1 MELEQEE
8 RRGRQADE
16 LLAHPLFV
24 EAFDTITKEI
34 EQAWKESPARDADG
48 REKLWMMH
56 QLLTRLRS
64 HIQSVSLTGQL
75 ARKTL
80 RERLGRSVSP
90 I

>member
-16 LLAHPLFV
+16 LLGHPLFV

-34 EQAWKESPARDADG
+34 EQAWKDSPARDVAG
-48 REKLWMMH
+48 REKLWIMFQM
-56 QLLTRLRS
+56 LSRVKS
-64 HIQSVSLTGQL
+64 HIQSVSLTGQM

-80 RERLGRSVSP
+80 RERLGLSVSP